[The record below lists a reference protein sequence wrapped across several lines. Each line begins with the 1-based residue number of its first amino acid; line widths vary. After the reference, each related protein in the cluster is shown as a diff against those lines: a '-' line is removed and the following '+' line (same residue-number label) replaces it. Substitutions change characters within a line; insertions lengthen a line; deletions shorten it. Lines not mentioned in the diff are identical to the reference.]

1 MVNRMWDTSND
12 YRLLVAEKSVELF
25 LRTIEGANLRG
36 KWNKKKALTSA
47 RDMVPEI
54 QSLYYSY
61 LDPEQLSKTPQIKA
75 LEDKEGQIIDA
86 LGGEGWHHQFLELV
100 NRDEKEKLEE
110 SIAKIKF
117 FLNTIAGIKKRLS
130 LGEINDPI
138 IGIDIK
144 TGIISSV
151 GKHPKAD
158 KLLISNVNLGDR
170 AITVVTNDLTVKE
183 GNQVAVALLPPSGFL
198 GITSEGMFL
207 GAGEG
212 VLKDVEGKIGDL
224 PHGIPLEALNE
235 ARNFVEA
242 FLK

>member
-1 MVNRMWDTSND
+1 MWDSSKD
-12 YRLLVAEKSVELF
+12 YRLLVAQKSVELF

-36 KWNKKKALTSA
+36 KWNKRKALTNA
-47 RDMVPEI
+47 QNMVPEI

-61 LDPEQLSKTPQIKA
+61 LDPKEIAETTQINTLKDQA
-75 LEDKEGQIIDA
+75 REIVDA
-86 LGGEGWHHQFLELV
+86 LGGDDWYHQFFQLV
-100 NRDEKEKLEE
+100 GRAEKAKLEE

-117 FLNTIAGIKKRLS
+117 FLNIISGLKNRLI

-138 IGIDIK
+138 IGIDII

-151 GKHPKAD
+151 GKHPESD
-158 KLLISNVNLGDR
+158 KLLVCNVNLGRR
-170 AITVVTNDLTVKE
+170 AITVVTNDLTVKD
-183 GNQVAVALLPPSGFL
+183 GNMVAVSLLPPAVFQ

-212 VLKDVEGKIGDL
+212 ILKEVKGEIGGI
-224 PHGIPLEALNE
+224 PKGIPLEALNE
-235 ARNFVEA
+235 SRNFVES